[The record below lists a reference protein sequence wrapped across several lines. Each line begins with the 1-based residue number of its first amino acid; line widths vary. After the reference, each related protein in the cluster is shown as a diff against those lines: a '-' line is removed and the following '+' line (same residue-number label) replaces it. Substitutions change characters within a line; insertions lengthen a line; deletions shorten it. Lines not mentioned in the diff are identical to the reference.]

1 MKKTTAT
8 LLLLVAFF
16 VNVSAQQPGGTIKG
30 NITTIDNK
38 PAEFVSVTIKGTSK
52 GAVSDKN
59 GNYNILNVKQGSHT
73 LVASLTG
80 LKTQVKKIEVKSG
93 ETATADFTLEEN
105 VSELQTV
112 LVTSNPGKYVT
123 DYPSI
128 SLRLKTPLIEVPQ
141 NIQVITKQTL
151 QDQQIFNMQEGVI
164 RNVSGATRSEH
175 WETYSRIVMRGARI
189 AAFRNGMNVQE
200 TWGPLNED
208 MSMVERIEF
217 VKGPA
222 GFMLA
227 SGEPSGFY
235 NVVTKKPTGIT
246 KSELGMTVGSYGT
259 YRGTLDFDGVLS
271 KDSKIQYRLNL
282 MGQMKGSQRNFEFS
296 NRTAIAPVIKFQINP
311 RTSFTVEY
319 THQYV
324 SMSPIGSNYIY
335 SPNKLGDLPVSF
347 TTLEANMKPTKIT
360 DQSLFATFS
369 HSINDNWKFT
379 GQLAYMHFSQQGF
392 SLWPSGFNG
401 DTLLRAMSNWD
412 ILGQTRVGQ
421 FFVNGDVKTGT
432 IKHRILAGVDMG
444 DKDFYHDWSQGGAIN
459 GSQGF
464 NVYNPVYGT
473 VPASAYPVFDRS
485 LSVKERGV
493 HYNNL
498 YTAVYLQDELRF
510 FSDKLRVTLAGR
522 YTTTGDEDPYSGKID
537 ADKVTPRV
545 GLSYSVNSN
554 TSVYAVY
561 DESFI
566 PQAGATF
573 EGKKFDPVTGSNKE
587 IGLKRE
593 WLGGRWTASVA
604 AYQITKNNV
613 LAPDPVNQY
622 FSVQL
627 GQTKTQGVEVDVRGE
642 VLPGLNVTMNYA
654 YTDAKVTKDTEE
666 KQVDRQVPGTDKQI
680 ANVWLSYRFQS
691 GAVKG
696 LGLSFGASHAA
707 GRTAWYGEYDRSLD
721 PTMPNYTRFDAAA
734 SYQIGK
740 FGIALNVNN
749 LFNANIISGAYYS
762 WSNFYYWQAEAY
774 RNSRL
779 SITYKF

>member
-1 MKKTTAT
+1 
-8 LLLLVAFF
+8 
-16 VNVSAQQPGGTIKG
+16 
-30 NITTIDNK
+30 
-38 PAEFVSVTIKGTSK
+38 
-52 GAVSDKN
+52 
-59 GNYNILNVKQGSHT
+59 
-73 LVASLTG
+73 
-80 LKTQVKKIEVKSG
+80 
-93 ETATADFTLEEN
+93 
-105 VSELQTV
+105 
-112 LVTSNPGKYVT
+112 
-123 DYPSI
+123 
-128 SLRLKTPLIEVPQ
+128 
-141 NIQVITKQTL
+141 
-151 QDQQIFNMQEGVI
+151 
-164 RNVSGATRSEH
+164 
-175 WETYSRIVMRGARI
+175 
-189 AAFRNGMNVQE
+189 
-200 TWGPLNED
+200 
-208 MSMVERIEF
+208 
-217 VKGPA
+217 
-222 GFMLA
+222 
-227 SGEPSGFY
+227 
-235 NVVTKKPTGIT
+235 
-246 KSELGMTVGSYGT
+246 
-259 YRGTLDFDGVLS
+259 
-271 KDSKIQYRLNL
+271 

-459 GSQGF
+459 GSLGF

-522 YTTTGDEDPYSGKID
+522 YTTTGDEDPYSGKIE

-613 LAPDPVNQY
+613 LAPDTVNQY

-680 ANVWLSYRFQS
+680 ANVWLNYRFQS